1 MQLFNRW
8 NQGQFSGGVLHPSI
22 RSHRSGW
29 TERTWMRAAH
39 LKPALLQTV
48 VLNKRKTV
56 VCMCKNLIYV
66 IYLIRWQLSN
76 NTCVSCKYA
85 FRGCWVEGSAS
96 AWKPWSCPTC
106 PSLTASS
113 IRSFA
118 FGWVRV
124 TNLPSCSWFYNIN
137 NDWITLHHM
146 PYITLPYNQME
157 LLEHIASKAF
167 YNTFLLVIH
176 R

>member
-76 NTCVSCKYA
+76 NTCASCNVNTPSEDAEWKVQP
-85 FRGCWVEGSAS
+85 RPGSLDHVQHVHHSLPHQSDHLHLVE
-96 AWKPWSCPTC
+96 CE
-106 PSLTASS
+106 SLTYHPAADFIIS
-113 IRSFA
+113 IMTESR
-118 FGWVRV
+118 
-124 TNLPSCSWFYNIN
+124 C
-137 NDWITLHHM
+137 ITCHISLCH
-146 PYITLPYNQME
+146 ITRWSYWS
-157 LLEHIASKAF
+157 I
-167 YNTFLLVIH
+167 
-176 R
+176 